1 MTALRRVIKIKFHM
15 TMWVASVVLTTAFAV
30 ESIVKEHPQ
39 DVVNILIYMTTGL
52 GGALLALLTWIFIML
67 VNDLKK
73 ELRQMNNDLRQLI
86 TNHGL
91 RIHANELAIEALRT
105 RHEVE
110 DQSSRRR
117 GGAE

>member
-1 MTALRRVIKIKFHM
+1 MHWRGIIKIKLHIAM
-15 TMWVASVVLTTAFAV
+15 SVAGVVLTTAFAV
-30 ESIVKEHPQ
+30 ESIVAEHPQ
-39 DVVNILIYMTTGL
+39 DVVNILIYIATGL

-73 ELRQMNNDLRQLI
+73 ELRQMNADLRQLI

-110 DQSSRRR
+110 DQSPRRR

>member
-1 MTALRRVIKIKFHM
+1 VNIRRLIHIKIHVVLIVSGIVWTTALA
-15 TMWVASVVLTTAFAV
+15 TQ
-30 ESIVKEHPQ
+30 SIVAEHPQ
-39 DVVNILIYMTTGL
+39 DIVNVLIYIATGL
-52 GGALLALLTWIFIML
+52 GAAMLGLLTWIFIML
-67 VNDLKK
+67 VNDQKK
-73 ELRQMNNDLRQLI
+73 ELRQMNADLRQLI

-110 DQSSRRR
+110 DQSSRRS